1 MPLIPYTPPYAQFAG
16 VYFDVAAAINTSV
29 GSSIKSGT
37 LTTDANGILLLI
49 FPGDFSFPGVPQ
61 ILLTPIEP
69 MGGGPV
75 IAVILSQSASA
86 FMCKTMTSTDGQP
99 AGFVGVNWLAFYTAP

>member
-16 VYFDVAAAINTSV
+16 VYFDVAAAINRSV

-37 LTTDANGILLLI
+37 DVSDPNGILLVT
-49 FPGDFSFPGVPQ
+49 FPGGFSFPGVPQ

-69 MGGGPV
+69 MGGNPV

-86 FMCKTMTSTDGQP
+86 FMFKTMTSTDGLP
-99 AGFVGVNWLAFYTAP
+99 IGFVTVNWLAFYTAP